1 MSSSD
6 VVHDPAFLPPAL
18 VPLRV
23 SYTDAE
29 RVDLCITNSI
39 NYGGEFVW
47 VTEPGP
53 SDSIWPA
60 IVIPEMLLSITMP
73 NRKGPPPMGHVPVIM
88 LDQNECATLD
98 SYRYVESSAV
108 EPVRNADRILERT
121 LHFLVRVLESRELNY
136 LTCSRAIDALS
147 LVFTRNEE
155 RTALAA
161 IARRFFDSSPEYL
174 EPVTGASS
182 SIGAFDC
189 VILESRRRHARA
201 LATQWVVHNLL
212 GRHIGMEKMAEIA
225 TIVRMLSQ
233 KMAEEQKVEATTA
246 LTLWSVGFKI
256 RRDAEAAARSAGG
269 RRGR

>member
-1 MSSSD
+1 MSSD

-23 SYTDAE
+23 SYTVAQ

-47 VTEPGP
+47 VTGPGP

-60 IVIPEMLLSITMP
+60 IVVPEMLLSITMP
-73 NRKGPPPMGHVPVIM
+73 SCKGPPPMGYVPVIM
-88 LDQNECATLD
+88 LDQNERATLD

-108 EPVRNADRILERT
+108 EPVWNADRIFERT

-212 GRHIGMEKMAEIA
+212 GRHIGMEKMVEIA
-225 TIVRMLSQ
+225 TWSQNWSQ
-233 KMAEEQKVEATTA
+233 KMAEERKVEATTVEATTA
-246 LTLWSVGFKI
+246 LTLWSVGL
-256 RRDAEAAARSAGG
+256 
-269 RRGR
+269 